1 MGRWITETPLA
12 LEPLLQETEDHGSG
26 ALVVFYG
33 TVRNTNEG
41 RPVKSMAYEAHVSMA
56 EKVLRELEQEVLA
69 QFDVRHC
76 RIVHRIGHLKLGE
89 PSVIIVVRSAHRA
102 DGYAASRY
110 AIDELKQRAPIWKE
124 EQYADGDSQ
133 YLDGV
138 PLRKT
143 EREKG
148 QE

>member
-1 MGRWITETPLA
+1 MGRWITREPLA
-12 LEPLLQETEDHGSG
+12 LEPLLEETEDHGSG

-56 EKVLRELEQEVLA
+56 EKVLRELEQEVLE

-76 RIVHRIGHLKLGE
+76 RIVHRIGHLELGE
-89 PSVIIVVRSAHRA
+89 PSVLIVVRSAHRA

-110 AIDELKQRAPIWKE
+110 AIDELKARAPIWKE
-124 EQYADGDSQ
+124 EHYADGESQ

-138 PLRKT
+138 PLRKK
-143 EREKG
+143 E
-148 QE
+148 QANI